1 MTIEAMNAPA
11 PASARP
17 LGLWSA
23 TALVVGTI
31 IGSGVFLLP
40 SALAQYGGVSLIGWA
55 ITLTG
60 ALALAATLA
69 RLAMRWPQTGGPYA
83 FARNAFGD
91 LSGFVVAWSY
101 WICNW
106 TSCAAIAVAFAGSL
120 GAIFPGLVATPL
132 RSAACALLALW
143 FCIAINLAGMRE
155 FGRAQIVLTA
165 LKILPLL
172 VFGGIAIWFID
183 GSHYQPINPSGES
196 LPQAINATAALT
208 VWSLLGLEMATVPAA
223 SIKDPERTIPRA
235 TVLGTLLAG
244 IASVL
249 AVSAVIG
256 IVPMAQLQI
265 STAPMADAARL
276 LWGSWAGLGIAM
288 IAAIS
293 CLGALNSSVMAAAQ
307 VALAAADDRLLPAFF
322 ARKDARGTL
331 TPSILLVGVLAT
343 LLVCTNFSKSLV
355 QMFTFVILLATAA
368 TLVPYIASSA
378 AWLKSGR
385 GGRTAAF
392 IALAFSLYALIGTG
406 KEALLWGGALLL
418 AGLPVYTWMRRKP

>member
-1 MTIEAMNAPA
+1 MPREAHKA
-11 PASARP
+11 

-40 SALAQYGGVSLIGWA
+40 AALAPFGGVSLIGWA

-69 RLAMRWPQTGGPYA
+69 RLAIRWPQTGGPYA

-91 LSGFVVAWSY
+91 LPGFVVAWSY

-106 TSCAAIAVAFAGSL
+106 TACAAIAVAFAGSL
-120 GAIFPGLVATPL
+120 GAIVPGLVATPL

-155 FGRAQIVLTA
+155 FGRAQLVLTA
-165 LKILPLL
+165 LKFLPLL

-183 GSHYQPINPSGES
+183 GSHYQPMNPSGVS

-208 VWSLLGLEMATVPAA
+208 VWSLLGLETATVPAD
-223 SIKDPERTIPRA
+223 SIEHPERTIPRA
-235 TVLGTLLAG
+235 TVIGTLLAG
-244 IASVL
+244 IATIL

-256 IVPMAQLQI
+256 IVPMAQLQV
-265 STAPMADAARL
+265 STAPMADAARM
-276 LWGSWAGLGIAM
+276 LWGSWAGLGIALV
-288 IAAIS
+288 AAIS

-331 TPSILLVGVLAT
+331 TPSILLVGALAT
-343 LLVCTNFSKSLV
+343 ALVAANFSRSLV
-355 QMFTFVILLATAA
+355 QLFTFVILLSTAA

-378 AWLKSGR
+378 AWLRHGQGSKSV
-385 GGRTAAF
+385 ALL
-392 IALAFSLYALIGTG
+392 ALAFSLYALIGTG
-406 KEALLWGGALLL
+406 KDALLWGGVLLL
-418 AGLPVYTWMRRKP
+418 AGLPVYAWMRRKA

>member
-1 MTIEAMNAPA
+1 MQGEANKA
-11 PASARP
+11 

-40 SALAQYGGVSLIGWA
+40 AALAQYGGVSLIGWT

-91 LSGFVVAWSY
+91 LPGFVVAWSY

-106 TSCAAIAVAFAGSL
+106 TACAAIAVAFAGSL

-172 VFGGIAIWFID
+172 LFGGIAIWLID
-183 GSHYQPINPSGES
+183 GSHYRPLNPGTES
-196 LPQAINATAALT
+196 LPQAINATVALT
-208 VWSLLGLEMATVPAA
+208 VWSLLGLETATVPAG
-223 SIKDPERTIPRA
+223 SIEHPERTIPRA

-244 IASVL
+244 IATVL

-256 IVPMAQLQI
+256 IVPMAQLQV
-265 STAPMADAARL
+265 STAPMADAAQM
-276 LWGSWAGLGIAM
+276 LWGPWAGMGIALV
-288 IAAIS
+288 AAIS

-322 ARKDARGTL
+322 ARRSTRGT
-331 TPSILLVGVLAT
+331 PASSIVLVGVLAT
-343 LLVCTNFSKSLV
+343 ALVCANFSKSLV
-355 QMFTFVILLATAA
+355 ELFTFVILLATAA
-368 TLVPYIASSA
+368 TLIPYVASSA
-378 AWLKSGR
+378 AWLRRGQ
-385 GGRTAAF
+385 GGRLAATL
-392 IALAFSLYALIGTG
+392 ALIFSLYALIGTG
-406 KEALLWGGALLL
+406 TEALLWCAVLLL
-418 AGLPVYTWMRRKP
+418 AGLPIYYWMRRNS

>member
-1 MTIEAMNAPA
+1 MPGEAHKA
-11 PASARP
+11 

-40 SALAQYGGVSLIGWA
+40 AALAPFGGVSLIGWA

-91 LSGFVVAWSY
+91 LPGFVVAWSY

-106 TSCAAIAVAFAGSL
+106 TACAAIAVAFVGSL

-132 RSAACALLALW
+132 RSATCALLALW

-155 FGRAQIVLTA
+155 FGRAQLVLTA
-165 LKILPLL
+165 LKFLPLL
-172 VFGGIAIWFID
+172 VFGGIAVWFID
-183 GSHYQPINPSGES
+183 GSHYQPINPSGLS

-208 VWSLLGLEMATVPAA
+208 VWSLLGLETATVPAG
-223 SIKDPERTIPRA
+223 SIKRPERTIPRA

-244 IASVL
+244 IATVL

-256 IVPMAQLQI
+256 IVPMAQLQV
-265 STAPMADAARL
+265 STAPMADAARM
-276 LWGSWAGLGIAM
+276 LWGSWAGMGIALV
-288 IAAIS
+288 AAIS

-307 VALAAADDRLLPAFF
+307 VALAAADDHLLPAFF
-322 ARKDARGTL
+322 ARRSTRGT
-331 TPSILLVGVLAT
+331 PASSILLVGVLAT

-355 QMFTFVILLATAA
+355 QMFTFVILLSTAA

-378 AWLKSGR
+378 AWLRRGQGSKSV
-385 GGRTAAF
+385 ALL
-392 IALAFSLYALIGTG
+392 ALAFSLYALIGTG
-406 KEALLWGGALLL
+406 KDALLWGGVLLL
-418 AGLPVYTWMRRKP
+418 AGLPVYAWMRRKA